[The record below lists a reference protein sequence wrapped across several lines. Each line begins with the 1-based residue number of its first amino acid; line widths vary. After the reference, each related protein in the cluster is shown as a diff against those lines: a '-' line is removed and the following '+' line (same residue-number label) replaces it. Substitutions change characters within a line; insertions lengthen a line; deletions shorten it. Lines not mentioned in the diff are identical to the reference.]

1 MIGFLFIDKQPEWTS
16 HDVVAKARGITRIKK
31 IGHAGTLD
39 PMATGLVVLGVGR
52 ATKLL
57 RYVQDL
63 RKTYVAEVT
72 FGIATDSLD
81 ADGEVLSEQ
90 PMAFSEA
97 DLLAKIPGFVGEIQ
111 QVPPMVSAIKI
122 GGRRLHELAREG
134 VEVERPARSVTIYSI
149 DLLSFVPGEFPVAS
163 LSIECGKGTYVR
175 SLGDDLGVALG
186 GRAHLTALRR
196 VRNGEVSVEEH
207 AITLDELDAMGERW
221 SDALVDPFE
230 ALGGITSITVDA
242 DTARLALN
250 GRRFRTGDL
259 GVVGEEGALFRLCD
273 HANSLLG
280 VYRVVGDL
288 LVSEVVFS

>member
-149 DLLSFVPGEFPVAS
+149 DLLSFVPGKFPVAS
-163 LSIECGKGTYVR
+163 LSIECGKGTYIR

>member
-1 MIGFLFIDKQPEWTS
+1 VIGFLFIDKQSEWTS

-72 FGIATDSLD
+72 FGIGTDSLD
-81 ADGEVLSEQ
+81 ADGEVVSRQ

-97 DLLAKIPGFVGEIQ
+97 ELLAEISGFVGEIQ

-122 GGRRLHELAREG
+122 DGRRLHELAREG
-134 VEVERPARSVTIYSI
+134 VEVERPARTVTIYAI
-149 DLLSFVPGEFPVAS
+149 DLVSFTAGEFPVAV
-163 LSIECGKGTYVR
+163 LRVECGKGTYIR
-175 SLGDDLGVALG
+175 SLADDLGVALG

-196 VRNGEVSVEEH
+196 VSNGEVNVEDH
-207 AITLDELDAMGERW
+207 AVTLDELDAMGDRW
-221 SDALVDPFE
+221 SDALVEPFE
-230 ALGGITSITVDA
+230 ALRGITSINVDA

-250 GRRFRTGDL
+250 GRRFRPGDL
-259 GVVGEEGALFRLCD
+259 GVVCTEGELFRLCD
-273 HANSLLG
+273 DSNTLLG
-280 VYRVVGDL
+280 VYRVTNDML
-288 LVSEVVFS
+288 ISEVVFS

>member
-163 LSIECGKGTYVR
+163 LSIECGKGTYIR